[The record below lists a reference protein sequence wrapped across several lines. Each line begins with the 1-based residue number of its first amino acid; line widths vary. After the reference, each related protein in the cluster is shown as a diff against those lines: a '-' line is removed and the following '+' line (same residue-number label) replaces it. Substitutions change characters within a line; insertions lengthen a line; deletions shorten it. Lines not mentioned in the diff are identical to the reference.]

1 MENTNEYLNEDVV
14 LEEEELETSED
25 TVDESDSE
33 DEDSVTLS
41 KAELNKL
48 KRKAIAYDH
57 AKTKQEAKPEQKKVI
72 NNNNNNNSASIEETV
87 LKAQGLEEDEIDM
100 LKKVSQI
107 SSVSLIDAQKDPVF
121 KLWKEKQEAEEKS
134 RKASMGASKGSSSKT
149 QKGFNTPGLSETE
162 FKEMWKQKM
171 GQMPVEEGT
180 VLPADQEVH
189 NRHLHLYRQ
198 AVLSKR

>member
-25 TVDESDSE
+25 TVEESE
-33 DEDSVTLS
+33 DDSVTLS

-57 AKTKQEAKPEQKKVI
+57 AKSKQETKPEVKKVI
-72 NNNNNNNSASIEETV
+72 NNNNNNSVSIEETV

-100 LKKVSQI
+100 LKKVSAI
-107 SSVSLIDAQKDPVF
+107 SGVSLIDAQKDTVF

-134 RKASMGASKGSSSKT
+134 RKASMGTSKGSSAKT
-149 QKGFNTPGLSETE
+149 QKGFNTPGLSEAE

-171 GQMPVEEGT
+171 G
-180 VLPADQEVH
+180 
-189 NRHLHLYRQ
+189 R
-198 AVLSKR
+198 

>member
-25 TVDESDSE
+25 TAEESE
-33 DEDSVTLS
+33 DDSVTLS

-57 AKTKQEAKPEQKKVI
+57 AKSKQETKPEVKKVI
-72 NNNNNNNSASIEETV
+72 NNNNNNSVSIEETV

-100 LKKVSQI
+100 LKKVSAI
-107 SSVSLIDAQKDPVF
+107 SGVSLIDAQKDTVF

-134 RKASMGASKGSSSKT
+134 KRASMGTSKGSSAKT
-149 QKGFNTPGLSETE
+149 QKGFNTPGLSEAE

-171 GQMPVEEGT
+171 G
-180 VLPADQEVH
+180 
-189 NRHLHLYRQ
+189 R
-198 AVLSKR
+198 